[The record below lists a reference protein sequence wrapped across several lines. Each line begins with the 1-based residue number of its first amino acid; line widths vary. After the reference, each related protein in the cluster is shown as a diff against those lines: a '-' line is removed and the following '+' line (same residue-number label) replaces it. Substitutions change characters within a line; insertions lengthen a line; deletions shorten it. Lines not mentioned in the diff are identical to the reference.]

1 MPDPRVTKLA
11 QVLVR
16 YSLALK
22 AGDELVLHTTPMAQ
36 ELNLEVYKE
45 AILAGAH
52 ISVLDRLPGSEEIL
66 YKYAS
71 DEQLDYVSPFVK
83 LAYESFPVLLYLEAA
98 DNTRQLTAIDPARI
112 SRARSAEADIIKTH
126 IERTASGAAR
136 WCCSVYPTQALAQEA
151 DMSLTEYQ
159 DFVYQAGMLD
169 EEDPVAAWKRK
180 GVAQQALVVWLA
192 GKEQVVIRGEHIDLR
207 LSIRGRP
214 FVECSGQENFPD
226 GEIFTSPVEDSL
238 EGWVRFS
245 YPAIHQDREVDGI
258 ELFFEGGQVV
268 KHQAAKGQAYLEE
281 VLASDPGARF
291 VGEWGIGTN
300 HDIRRFTKHM
310 LFDEKMGGTI
320 HLALGFG
327 LPETGGQNQS
337 AIHWDMLV
345 DMRDGEIIVDGEVF
359 YSNGEFL
366 V

>member
-1 MPDPRVTKLA
+1 MPDPRITKLA

-22 AGDELVLHTTPMAQ
+22 PGDELVVHTAPLAQ
-36 ELNLEVYKE
+36 ELNLAVYKE
-45 AILAGAH
+45 AVLAGAH
-52 ISVLDRLPGSEEIL
+52 VTVLNRLPGSEEIL

-71 DEQLDYVSPFVK
+71 DEQLDYVSPFIK
-83 LAYESFPVLLYLEAA
+83 LTFEYFPAFLHLEAA

-112 SRARSAEADIIKTH
+112 SRARSAKADIVKTH
-126 IERTASGAAR
+126 LKRTASGEAR
-136 WCCSVYPTQALAQEA
+136 WCYSVYPTNALAQEA
-151 DMSLTEYQ
+151 DMSLAEYQ

-169 EEDPVAAWKRK
+169 EEDPVAAWERK
-180 GVAQQALVVWLA
+180 GLAQQALVAWLA
-192 GKEQVVIRGEHIDLR
+192 GKEQVVIRGENIDLR

-214 FVECSGQENFPD
+214 FVESSGKENFPD

-245 YPAIHQDREVDGI
+245 YPAIHAGREVDGV

-268 KHQAAKGQAYLEE
+268 KHQVAKGRAYLEE
-281 VLASDPGARF
+281 VLALDPGARF

-300 HDIRRFTKHM
+300 DGIRRFTKNM

-327 LPETGGQNQS
+327 FPETGGQNQS

-345 DMRDGEIIVDGEVF
+345 DMGDGEIIVDSEAF
-359 YSNGEFL
+359 YRNGEFL